1 VCVAAFAV
9 PGTITHALLG
19 NIDWRV
25 ALILTVAVIPGA
37 RVGAALALRASDVGL
52 RRAVAVFLGVIA
64 VIYAVGE
71 LVSLAS

>member
-1 VCVAAFAV
+1 
-9 PGTITHALLG
+9 
-19 NIDWRV
+19 
-25 ALILTVAVIPGA
+25 
-37 RVGAALALRASDVGL
+37 VGAALTLRASDVGL